1 MTAPAP
7 APDAPAP
14 RRRRWPILLL
24 VLAVAGL
31 AATRFG
37 MIIGAGTTTTTMPIR
52 AGTG

>member
-1 MTAPAP
+1 V
-7 APDAPAP
+7 
-14 RRRRWPILLL
+14 RQRSILAELSP
-24 VLAVAGL
+24 VAGL